1 MAARTNCP
9 RTLASTHGNLNTL
22 MIGTE
27 AGLLL
32 NESRKAV
39 TAVKNRDELKHE
51 VENREGENYQI
62 TRATPPL
69 RMVVPQYYWKLG
81 GPANALITGRSAY
94 PSASAKSSRNFSD
107 TETSQYQVFNIMA
120 KTDSLQGS
128 LDLLVLKILSRRPR
142 LHGYAIMSA
151 IKESSGDVLRAD
163 EGSLYP
169 ALHRME
175 ENRWIRAEWITKDT
189 GRRARIYELTAAG
202 KKQLADEESRWH
214 AVTSAVNRVLRTV

>member
-1 MAARTNCP
+1 VEDRD
-9 RTLASTHGNLNTL
+9 RD
-22 MIGTE
+22 
-27 AGLLL
+27 
-32 NESRKAV
+32 RK
-39 TAVKNRDELKHE
+39 R
-51 VENREGENYQI
+51 ENYQI
-62 TRATPPL
+62 TRATL
-69 RMVVPQYYWKLG
+69 LLLD
-81 GPANALITGRSAY
+81 GPANALITGSAY
-94 PSASAKSSRNFSD
+94 SSAGAKISRSLSD
-107 TETSQYQVFNIMA
+107 TETSQYLVFNIVA
-120 KTDSLQGS
+120 RTDSLQGS
-128 LDLLVLKILSRRPR
+128 LDLLVLKILSRRPL

-175 ENRWIRAEWITKDT
+175 EHRWIRAEWITKDT